1 MAIINAQVSLLC
13 VYWNKVGCHQ
23 NGAVVGTLSNW
34 LPCCMQV
41 EDERVNEE
49 VGRLLKRAAETES
62 ISSDEDTD
70 DEERRR

>member
-1 MAIINAQVSLLC
+1 
-13 VYWNKVGCHQ
+13 
-23 NGAVVGTLSNW
+23 
-34 LPCCMQV
+34 MQV

-70 DEERRR
+70 DEERRRWVWVWCGEGVPSLFRGMLTLHVYACTGELPLQT